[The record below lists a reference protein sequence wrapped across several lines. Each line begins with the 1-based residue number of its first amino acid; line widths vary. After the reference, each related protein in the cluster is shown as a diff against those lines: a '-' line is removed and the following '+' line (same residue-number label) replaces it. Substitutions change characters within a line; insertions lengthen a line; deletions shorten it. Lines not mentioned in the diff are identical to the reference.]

1 MDDTENAVGPPR
13 TPAASRSRTTVPGRC
28 FAAVWLL
35 LSRMWFVVFCA
46 VVTALW
52 AWSFLLADG
61 VDTGWPVLGSVVATV
76 SVLPGALLLFLQIRS
91 QREARRGPAAVP
103 VSLTDLL
110 TDPDRRAAA
119 WEGCSGELRALL
131 CRIREAA
138 PPPLRLDRAGRGRA

>member
-1 MDDTENAVGPPR
+1 MDDTENTVRPPR
-13 TPAASRSRTTVPGRC
+13 IPAAPRSRTTVSGRYL
-28 FAAVWLL
+28 AAVWRL

-46 VVTALW
+46 AVTALW

-61 VDTGWPVLGSVVATV
+61 VDTGWPVLGSAVATV
-76 SVLPGALLLFLQIRS
+76 SVLPGALLLFLQIRA

-138 PPPLRLDRAGRGRA
+138 PPPLRLDRAGRGRG